1 MAGIPVLTL
10 LAGYAGAAVVFF
22 VLDFVWL
29 TIIAIGFYRSQI
41 GALLLDQPN
50 FLPAGAFYLFY
61 VMGIV
66 GFAVLPALAAQSW
79 LWALIA
85 GLALGLIAYGTY
97 DMTNLAT
104 LRGWS
109 LPMSLVDMGWGAA
122 LTGMA
127 AVGGYF
133 AARLAS

>member
-109 LPMSLVDMGWGAA
+109 LPMSLV
-122 LTGMA
+122 
-127 AVGGYF
+127 
-133 AARLAS
+133 